1 MLGDKI
7 IISSLDST
15 GTGAGLAGANACRII
30 ISSLESAVTA
40 EDLGLSLSEAFGF
53 HGRVTGVHDRF
64 LEVVGKFLP
73 ARLEDV
79 QGELLE
85 FSCCFHKIIISS
97 LELVAEQ
104 AIGLPL
110 GDCLAPIRNSLEI
123 AALLGG
129 DDIVKKLHCAHE
141 AVHLL
146 QVVASAEQNS
156 YVCVVLGLGDC
167 FHEYIITSLELVAA
181 QRRPP

>member
-64 LEVVGKFLP
+64 LEVVREFLP

-79 QGELLE
+79 KGELLE

-110 GDCLAPIRNSLEI
+110 GDCLAPIRDGLEI

-167 FHEYIITSLELVAA
+167 FHEYIITSLDSTHTAF
-181 QRRPP
+181 